1 MLRKALIIALTAA
14 VAALAAACGN
24 GTNGTEEARGDA
36 EETLTLYSGR
46 EEELVGPLIEQFEE
60 DSGVDVEVRY
70 GDTADL
76 ASQIIEEG
84 SRSPADVFWAQDAG
98 ALGAVAAEDL
108 FSTLPQGLL
117 GSVPEAFRSP
127 DGVWVGTSGRARVL
141 VYNKEGVSEDDLPD
155 SVLDL
160 TDDAWRGRVGWA
172 PTNGSFQAFVTAL
185 RKLEGDDA
193 ALEWLQSMKD
203 NDTQVYEG
211 NAPIVQAVASGE
223 IDAGLVNHY
232 YLLELEEEDP
242 DIDEKAG
249 NHFFEDGDPGNLINA
264 AGVGILRSTDAESA
278 ASRFV
283 EFLLS
288 RSGEQYFGEETI
300 EYPLQEGA
308 EADERLRPL
317 DEIGAPEI
325 DLSDLADLES
335 TLALLREAEVI

>member
-1 MLRKALIIALTAA
+1 MRRKLAVVALTALL
-14 VAALAAACGN
+14 ALGAACAADEP
-24 GTNGTEEARGDA
+24 TNEAEEPTD
-36 EETLTLYSGR
+36 ETLTLYSGR

-60 DSGVDVEVRY
+60 DSGLSVEVRY

-84 SRSPADVFWAQDAG
+84 ERSPADVFWAQDAG

-108 FSTLPQGLL
+108 FSTLPEVLTGL
-117 GSVPEAFRSP
+117 VPEGFSSP
-127 DGVWVGTSGRARVL
+127 ERHWVGTSGRARVL
-141 VYNKEGVSEDDLPD
+141 VYNKKNVSEDELPA

-160 TDDAWRGRVGWA
+160 TDAEWRGRVGWA

-185 RKLEGDDA
+185 RRLRGEDEAREWLEG
-193 ALEWLQSMKD
+193 MKA
-203 NDTQVYEG
+203 NETQVFEG
-211 NAPIVQAVASGE
+211 NSPIVQAVASGE
-223 IDAGLVNHY
+223 LDAGLVNHY

-242 DIDEKAG
+242 DINDKAG

-264 AGVGILRSTDAESA
+264 AGVGILESTDQPSA

-283 EFLLS
+283 GFLLS

-308 EADERLRPL
+308 EPDERLTPL

-325 DLSDLADLES
+325 DLSDLSDLQA
-335 TLALLREAEVI
+335 TLDLLRETEVV

>member
-1 MLRKALIIALTAA
+1 MRRKLT
-14 VAALAAACGN
+14 VAALAALLALGAACAN
-24 GTNGTEEARGDA
+24 EPTEQAQEDA
-36 EETLTLYSGR
+36 EETLTVYSGR

-60 DSGVDVEVRY
+60 ANRVDVEVRY

-84 SRSPADVFWAQDAG
+84 ERSPADVFWAQDAG

-108 FSTLPQGLL
+108 FSTLPQDLTNIVAEGF
-117 GSVPEAFRSP
+117 SSPERH
-127 DGVWVGTSGRARVL
+127 WVGTSGRARVL
-141 VYNKEGVSEDDLPD
+141 VYNKENVSEGELPA

-160 TDDAWRGRVGWA
+160 TDDGWKGRVGWA

-185 RKLEGDDA
+185 RKLRGEDTA
-193 ALEWLQSMKD
+193 REWLEGMKA
-203 NDTQVYEG
+203 NDAQVFEG
-211 NAPIVQAVASGE
+211 NSPIVQAVASGE

-242 DIDEKAG
+242 DISEKAG

-264 AGVGILRSTDAESA
+264 AGVGILESTDEPSA
-278 ASRFV
+278 AARFV
-283 EFLLS
+283 GFLLS
-288 RSGEQYFGEETI
+288 RTGEQYFGEETI

-308 EADERLRPL
+308 DPDERLKPL

-325 DLSDLADLES
+325 DLSDLSDLQA
-335 TLALLREAEVI
+335 TLDLLREAEVI